1 MHFNTITST
10 IALLAATVAG
20 APTLEENMSLI
31 DLARRQTSN
40 PCSQWTPQT
49 RIVGDGSPKD
59 KVLWKQVTGKIECGD
74 TDTCSIQAGEYE
86 SWSIGADL
94 GGGSTYITG
103 GLSVQK
109 TWETGT
115 AWTCEEKEDNF
126 TCLWVKIPHTEY
138 EVQSGSYNSCGG
150 FSGGKKYRISSPK
163 SGGDEVHRCSSS
175 DCRSEG
181 AQYWE

>member
-59 KVLWKQVTGKIECGD
+59 KVLWKQVTVSYDHNIFLLLRL
-74 TDTCSIQAGEYE
+74 CSKRY
-86 SWSIGADL
+86 
-94 GGGSTYITG
+94 
-103 GLSVQK
+103 
-109 TWETGT
+109 
-115 AWTCEEKEDNF
+115 
-126 TCLWVKIPHTEY
+126 
-138 EVQSGSYNSCGG
+138 
-150 FSGGKKYRISSPK
+150 
-163 SGGDEVHRCSSS
+163 
-175 DCRSEG
+175 
-181 AQYWE
+181 